1 MNYEIDLSVH
11 QAAVPLLRVA
21 DVIATYTATL
31 GGTIPRL
38 EPTYIESYERNLS
51 WLLDE
56 VRLGDLKV
64 CNERGKVITFGKYGD
79 EITFY
84 SSTIKQLNAWGDGD
98 YFFTAVDMPLEV
110 ITFDIKDENGN
121 VAHYDGFVASNKAP
135 LKISILPMVDVQE
148 AQHPASSL
156 STKGEPKKV
165 IQRVFAGMHFDY
177 AQWGS
182 NLADV
187 PNWLIPCRVS
197 RGSKG
202 KRVSH
207 TWNPVLIGLA
217 LMDKGITKKQL
228 NLAFMNLKDWSAE
241 WQEITDSMS

>member
-56 VRLGDLKV
+56 VRLGDLEV

-84 SSTIKQLNAWGDGD
+84 SSTIKQLNAWGDGN
-98 YFFTAVDMPLEV
+98 YVFTAVDMPLEV
-110 ITFDIKDENGN
+110 ITFEMKDENGN
-121 VAHYDGFVASNKAP
+121 VAHYDGFVAFNKAP
-135 LKISILPMVDVQE
+135 LKISILPMAEIQE
-148 AQHPASSL
+148 NPSL
-156 STKGEPKKV
+156 SVQTAVENNKVSTLKKKPIQQQLHQENEILRVIIELGHIATSIPKHISGKPGLKAQV
-165 IQRVFAGMHFDY
+165 RESLNFSENVFEKA
-177 AQWGS
+177 WGRLR
-182 NLADV
+182 NERR
-187 PNWLIPCRVS
+187 I
-197 RGSKG
+197 K
-202 KRVSH
+202 
-207 TWNPVLIGLA
+207 
-217 LMDKGITKKQL
+217 
-228 NLAFMNLKDWSAE
+228 E
-241 WQEITDSMS
+241 